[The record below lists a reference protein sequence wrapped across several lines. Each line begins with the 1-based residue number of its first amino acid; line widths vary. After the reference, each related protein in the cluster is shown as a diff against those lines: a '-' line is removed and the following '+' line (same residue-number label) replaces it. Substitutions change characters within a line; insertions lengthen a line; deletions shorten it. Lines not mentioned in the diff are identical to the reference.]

1 MKQEKSC
8 GAIVINDNK
17 VLIIKHIKGHYD
29 FPKGHVELNET
40 ERETAIREVKEETNV
55 DIEIDQNYRYSIKY
69 KPKEDTIKEVI
80 YFLGNPKNSI
90 LKPQLEEVEK
100 VKWIS
105 IEEAKSILTYNNSKE
120 ILNQLLKDLNITF

>member
-29 FPKGHVELNET
+29 FPKGHVEKNET
-40 ERETAIREVKEETNV
+40 ERETAIREVKEETNI

-80 YFLGNPKNSI
+80 YFLGNPKSSI

>member
-29 FPKGHVELNET
+29 FPKGHVEKNET
-40 ERETAIREVKEETNV
+40 ERETAIREVKEETNI

-80 YFLGNPKNSI
+80 YFLGKPKSSI

-100 VKWIS
+100 VEWIS
-105 IEEAKSILTYNNSKE
+105 IEEAQSILTYTNSKE
-120 ILNQLLKDLNITF
+120 ILNQLLKALNKTV